1 MAGVSDNSRQWIEEI
16 FRAYHFFLLLQ
27 VDDNS
32 QIVLQ
37 VCPLVIPSVNII
49 SQIGKGSSLIYIYV
63 H

>member
-1 MAGVSDNSRQWIEEI
+1 MAGVSDKSKQWIEEI

-37 VCPLVIPSVNII
+37 VCPLIVIPSMNII
-49 SQIGKGSSLIYIYV
+49 SRIGNGSSLVYV
-63 H
+63 Y